1 MSKNC
6 CGCEKPTSDF
16 IVSTGQRL
24 PYHPECAAQA
34 WRDLRA
40 IRDGIA
46 DALAARI
53 MQRCTCDGALPR
65 ADEL

>member
-1 MSKNC
+1 MSKIRRC
-6 CGCEKPTSDF
+6 CGCKKPTTDF
-16 IVSTGQRL
+16 IISAGQRL

-46 DALAARI
+46 DALAARL
-53 MQRCTCDGALPR
+53 QADGALPR
-65 ADEL
+65 ADEI